1 MQDIIIEKLRGNRR
15 PTCVMA
21 MMVKDDNYCYRFWTI
36 REGKECRVSHS
47 AVDDRLDFWDR
58 LDHIVK
64 KGQMWW
70 CFGWRMYAS
79 LCKAGIY
86 EIVNSD
92 GWNLLG
98 GNDLEYK
105 RGEGNSKRGAWGA
118 LICEDVPTIIDLR
131 APSGGKIRFVDLA
144 NYGLR
149 PSQFLEDGESESLDT
164 ATQAVQD
171 YFKLLD
177 TYNMGSLKTTAA
189 SQAYCCYRT
198 NHMKSWIFAH
208 DNTDVRKL
216 ERSACYSGRAE
227 AFRIGKLPGYV
238 YHVDVQGMYNDLAT
252 KMSFPRQLTYNT
264 RIAGECWKIA
274 EEEAHNSIARVT
286 VSTDSNSY
294 PCRYDGRVIYPVG
307 EFETF
312 LAGPELVTAIAYG
325 RVTAI
330 NELAVYRCGKI
341 FDSFANW
348 YFKTKGDLES
358 QGLGHLK
365 QAFKLMGNTLYGKI
379 GSRGK
384 NWVDYDNPHKPE
396 RWGQWFGP
404 HERLGFLTQYRA
416 IDGRQQYLDGSYEPA
431 TSCPAISAFM
441 NSYGRVKLQL
451 LIEVAGRENVH
462 YVDTDGLM
470 VNRDG
475 IDNLYFAGQLK
486 GDVHG
491 KLRVKEEGDDV
502 EIFGIKHY
510 RFGNRV
516 CCAGAIVS
524 EQEARAYMSQFVEH
538 EPFEHSLQHRTP
550 FDHSYRSIRKSR
562 TGRYN
567 HGKLQSDGSV
577 VPHFMQPVILEY
589 FDESGTA
596 RYVKTCQVLG
606 SAIGATSKSAA
617 ASSVQPDD
625 AGGADRDHSD
635 TLQARLRIRT
645 QNNDSSN
652 LR

>member
-1 MQDIIIEKLRGNRR
+1 
-15 PTCVMA
+15 MA
-21 MMVKDDNYCYRFWTI
+21 MMVKDENYCYRFWTI

-47 AVDDRLDFWDR
+47 AVDNRLDFWDR

-70 CFGWRMYAS
+70 VFGWRMYAS

-86 EIVNSD
+86 EIVD
-92 GWNLLG
+92 QGGWDLLG
-98 GNDLEYK
+98 GNNVERERDK
-105 RGEGNSKRGAWGA
+105 GGGERKPWGA
-118 LICEDVPTIIDLR
+118 LCCEDIPTIIDLR
-131 APSGGKIRFVDLA
+131 TPSGGKIRFVDLA

-177 TYNMGSLKTTAA
+177 VYNMGSLKTTAA
-189 SQAYCCYRT
+189 SQSYCCYRT
-198 NHMKSWIFAH
+198 HHMKSWIFAH
-208 DNTDVRKL
+208 DNEEIRKL
-216 ERSACYSGRAE
+216 ERSATYSGRAE
-227 AFRIGKLPGYV
+227 AFRLGKLPGYV
-238 YHVDVQGMYNDLAT
+238 YHVDVQGMYNNLAT
-252 KMSFPRQLTYNT
+252 VMSFPRQLTYNT
-264 RIAGECWKIA
+264 RDHDECWKIA
-274 EEEAHNSIARVT
+274 REEAHNSIARVT

-294 PCRYDGRVIYPVG
+294 PCRCDGRVIYPAG
-307 EFETF
+307 EFETC

-325 RVTAI
+325 RITAI
-330 NELAVYRCGKI
+330 HELAVYRCGKI

-348 YFKTKGDLES
+348 YFRTKDDLDG

-365 QAFKLMGNTLYGKI
+365 PAFKLMGNTLYGKI

-416 IDGRQQYLDGSYEPA
+416 INGRQQYLDGSYEPA

-451 LIEVAGRENVH
+451 LIETAGRKNVH

-470 VNRDG
+470 LNHEG
-475 IDNLYFAGQLK
+475 WFNITMAGLLEANCP
-486 GDVHG
+486 G
-491 KLRVKEEGDDV
+491 KLIVKERGDDV

-510 RFGNRV
+510 RFGDRV

-524 EQEARAYMSQFVEH
+524 EHEARAYMSQFVEH
-538 EPFEHSLQHRTP
+538 TPFEHSLQHRTP
-550 FDHSYRSIRKSR
+550 FDHSYQSIRKSR

-567 HGKLQSDGSV
+567 HGKLQVDGSV
-577 VPHFMQPVILEY
+577 TPHYMQPTILEY
-589 FDESGTA
+589 QDANGSI
-596 RYVKTCQVLG
+596 RYLKTYQVLG
-606 SAIGATSKSAA
+606 SAIGTTSKSAA
-617 ASSVQPDD
+617 ASAVSTDD
-625 AGGADRDHSD
+625 AGSSHGNSQD
-635 TLQARLRIRT
+635 TLQARLGIWP
-645 QNNDSSN
+645 QDNDSAHV
-652 LR
+652 R